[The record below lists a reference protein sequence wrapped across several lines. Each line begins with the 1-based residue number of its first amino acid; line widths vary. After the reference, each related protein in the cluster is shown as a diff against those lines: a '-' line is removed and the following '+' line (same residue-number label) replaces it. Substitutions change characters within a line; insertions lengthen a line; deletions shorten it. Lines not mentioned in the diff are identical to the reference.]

1 MDDSIKQRLS
11 GLLELLRNPDIKS
24 KQAAFN
30 ACHDDLTQV
39 KEIVSW
45 EKIVEVIKD
54 ETGVIF
60 DARTASNMYGRSRR
74 KVKPADSKV
83 TPKNIS
89 SATES
94 IQNVGTIDTNNTA
107 AQKKV
112 SNPSEL
118 RNLRNRH
125 IDLDDLKDGD

>member
-30 ACHDDLTQV
+30 ACYDDLSQV

-54 ETGVIF
+54 ETGVTF

-74 KVKPADSKV
+74 KVNPTENKATLKKV
-83 TPKNIS
+83 TGITETIQEAS
-89 SATES
+89 SK
-94 IQNVGTIDTNNTA
+94 DTNDSA

>member
-30 ACHDDLTQV
+30 ACYEDLSQI
-39 KEIVSW
+39 KKIVSW

-54 ETGVIF
+54 ETGVTF

-74 KVKPADSKV
+74 KIKPAESKA
-83 TPKNIS
+83 TPKNVTGI
-89 SATES
+89 TET
-94 IQNVGTIDTNNTA
+94 IQEIGTKDTNNSA

-125 IDLDDLKDGD
+125 IDLDELKDGD

>member
-30 ACHDDLTQV
+30 ACYDDLTQV

-74 KVKPADSKV
+74 KVNPAESKV
-83 TPKNIS
+83 TLKKVSDAI
-89 SATES
+89 ES
-94 IQNVGTIDTNNTA
+94 ISEASTNDTNNIS

-112 SNPSEL
+112 SNPTEL
-118 RNLRNRH
+118 RTLRNRH
-125 IDLDDLKDGD
+125 IDLDELKDGD